1 MDGNG
6 CVDSC
11 VELLQMANVLT
22 VRGNHD
28 RWVLENKARHVPYAH
43 HLEALSDS
51 VIHYLTSLPVQ
62 LDFETALGRLLL
74 CHGVAQHDLH
84 KIWPGT
90 ARKSAERS
98 QHLDTMISE
107 GRFQLMING
116 HMHYRTLIHFHRLTL
131 LNAGTIRGEYH
142 PGFSVLDFDSRSVA
156 AYEIHSAPRGC
167 IERVKTLSLMPSP
180 RTRVFNDTGC
190 FDDQWDPVTLYA

>member
-6 CVDSC
+6 CAERC
-11 VELLQMANVLT
+11 VELLKAASVLT

-28 RWVLENKARHVPYAH
+28 RWVLENKARHVSHAH
-43 HLEALSDS
+43 RLEELSDS
-51 VIHYLTSLPVQ
+51 VIEYLTSLPVQ
-62 LDFETALGRLLL
+62 LDLETALGRLLL
-74 CHGVAQHDLH
+74 CHGVGQHDLQ

-98 QHLDTMISE
+98 QQLDAMISE

-116 HMHYRTLIHFHRLTL
+116 HMHYRTLIHFQSLTL

-142 PGFSVLDFDSRSVA
+142 PGFSVLDFDSQTVA
-156 AYEIHSAPRGC
+156 AYEINSAPKGC
-167 IERVKTLSLMPSP
+167 ISRVKTLSLAPSLK
-180 RTRVFNDTGC
+180 TRVFNDTGC
-190 FDDQWDPVTLYA
+190 FDDQWDPITLYA